1 MPEPTDGVDEP
12 QGDAHHQRTGDA
24 AVPGGETALIGR
36 IPRLGIWAWSFV
48 GLVVATV
55 IVVAALAA
63 VSEIVLPL
71 TFAAVLAV
79 IFKPLAGVLERHRVK
94 PGLAAGLVVL
104 GLLAVATGAV
114 LATVRGV
121 TGQLDQIGPSVD
133 AALDNAATA
142 LGIDQ
147 GTLDAARAATEQAAR
162 AVTGGF
168 LTRLVSGVGSLV
180 GLASGVI
187 LGALIM

>member
-1 MPEPTDGVDEP
+1 
-12 QGDAHHQRTGDA
+12 
-24 AVPGGETALIGR
+24 
-36 IPRLGIWAWSFV
+36 
-48 GLVVATV
+48 VATV
-55 IVVAALAA
+55 IVVGALAA

-114 LATVRGV
+114 VATVRGV
-121 TGQLDQIGPSVD
+121 TAQVDQIGPSVD
-133 AALDNAATA
+133 AALDTAATA

-147 GTLDAARAATEQAAR
+147 GTLDAARAATEQAAP
-162 AVTGGF
+162 AIAGGF
-168 LTRLVSGVGSLV
+168 LTRVVSGVGSLV
-180 GLASGVI
+180 GLAGGVI
-187 LGALIM
+187 LGALIMYYLLKDGSRFRRSVVAVRPDLPGRDRQLPRRLDPDAA